1 MRPEQSIVEIST
13 RTERYM
19 QQGTLRVLL
28 NTGQI
33 GICFVSYFLKL
44 SSGNGSITIRHV
56 FFFYVCARLQP
67 LSTCNKCLNE
77 GTDGFQLII
86 S

>member
-28 NTGQI
+28 VDQI

-44 SSGNGSITIRHV
+44 SSGNGSIRHV
-56 FFFYVCARLQP
+56 FFL
-67 LSTCNKCLNE
+67 CLCSV
-77 GTDGFQLII
+77 TTVIHMQ
-86 S
+86 